1 MINEFIS
8 KIDQHGAISIIV
20 LIVIFILCLLVPFT
34 IELFCGVGMYYA
46 IYSIKNKYVRW
57 AATAIL
63 FVLAFPFMVVGYG
76 VLTITDTEKILAP
89 FSYSLRAKSRAFI
102 VSNVIYILAIYYL
115 FFR

>member
-8 KIDQHGAISIIV
+8 KVDQLGAISIIV
-20 LIVIFILCLLVPFT
+20 LIVIFILCLLIPFT
-34 IELFCGVGMYYA
+34 IELFCGVGLYYA

-57 AATAIL
+57 VVTAIL
-63 FVLAFPFMVVGYG
+63 FVLAFPFMVVGYD

-89 FSYSLRAKSRAFI
+89 FSYSLRTKSRAFI